1 MIDNLLTY
9 QAPKDLLADKIILVT
24 GAGSGIGRSAALS
37 FAEHGATVVLLG
49 RTTSKLE
56 QVYDEIEA
64 AGYPQAAIYPMNLEG
79 ATLKDF
85 DDMANT
91 LDENFGRLDGL
102 LHNAAILGS
111 LTPLHQYDATLWMQV
126 FQVNFH
132 APYFMTQACFDLLRK
147 AQAPSV
153 IFSSDQVGREGK
165 AYWGAYAAAKA
176 AQENTMQM
184 WTKETMTNT
193 HLRFNSLDPG
203 AVKTFMRSRAYPMEN
218 PQNLHTPEQIM
229 PAYLYLMGTDSQD
242 VNGQMLSVEAPTTS

>member
-1 MIDNLLTY
+1 MIDDLLSY
-9 QAPKDLLADKIILVT
+9 QAPEDLLSDKVILVT

-37 FAEHGATVVLLG
+37 FAEYGATVVLLG

-56 QVYDEIEA
+56 EVYDEIEA
-64 AGYPQAAIYPMNLEG
+64 KGYPQAAIYPLNLEG
-79 ATLKDF
+79 AVLKDYQ
-85 DDMANT
+85 DMANT

-111 LTPLHQYDATLWMQV
+111 LTPLSQYDAQLWMQV

-132 APYFMTQACFDLLRK
+132 APYFMTQACFDLLRQ
-147 AQAPSV
+147 ADAPSV
-153 IFSSDQVGREGK
+153 VFSSDQVGREGK

-184 WTKETMTNT
+184 WTKESMANTNV
-193 HLRFNSLDPG
+193 RFNSLDPS

-218 PQNLHTPEQIM
+218 PENLYLPEQIM
-229 PAYLYLMGTDSQD
+229 PAYLYLMGQDSQAL
-242 VNGQMLSVEAPTTS
+242 NGQMLSVKPRSAA